1 MSYLGSREASA
12 KDYGDIFEAYYAKNY
27 FSMDILYS
35 NVLELFAKT
44 VQSHPYK
51 IALISNLEHFT
62 YLELENQSNLY
73 AKNLRYRGVTKGQ
86 KVAVSLERSHEY
98 PICFL
103 AILKIGGVCLPIDL
117 QTPIERVKTILN
129 DAEISVVISSKTLLS
144 TQNINVE
151 HILIHQLKQCPPNID
166 FPSTKIN
173 QLDAAYMIYTS
184 GSTGK
189 PKGVIMTHG
198 NLLNLLLSSQ
208 QRPGITSKDRL
219 LAITSFSFDVSIME
233 ILLPLCNGSELIIAN
248 QETIKD
254 GRLLLSFLEEKKIT
268 MLHST
273 PGTYRMLINIGW
285 RKKLPIKL
293 ITGGEVLSND
303 LANRL
308 LDLSDELW
316 NEYGPTETTIFSS
329 IKRITKNLQK
339 LTIGSPIHNTSIYIL
354 DNNLNL
360 LSPGQKGEI
369 VIGGTGVS
377 KGYWKK
383 NELNKEKFIQ
393 SPFSNGNEIIYK
405 TGDLGSLTEDG
416 EILFE
421 GRMDSQVK
429 IRGHRIELEEI
440 ENQIIRLNNIKSAV
454 ITAPSNSIG
463 IKVLVAYI
471 ITDLDKEISDHQ
483 LSIWKSKL
491 EKLLPDYMIPQL
503 WIKITKIPLTLNGKI
518 DFKALPAP
526 FQKEADNSDRSFLL
540 SDKEKAVREI
550 WSQVLG
556 IKHIKPNDDFFKL
569 GGNSILAVELMAKID
584 QMTEHY
590 YPLTTIFRNPTLEKF
605 CELLNSHEKSKQESQ
620 FWKSLTPIKPSG
632 SLPPLYLIHGINA
645 NITNYFNLV
654 DHVSPEQ
661 PLFGLQ
667 AKGLDGSEKP
677 IFGIE
682 NIAAH
687 YIKEILEHN
696 PKGPYL
702 LGGYSFGGYVAYEMA
717 RQLLSLGKKVSY
729 LILFDTDVLPLN
741 EKQSTTWQKNIKSF
755 THSVNKRLV
764 DIQLLF
770 RAPQTFITTKRRALE
785 RKINTLYTKKYKP
798 SHIRKL
804 IFENIKT
811 IHLNSIKA
819 YKMKPLNIDIYLF
832 RAKIKISYIRDKN
845 TYGWKPFVN
854 NIIPLDIEGDHYT
867 MFDAPNVKNLA
878 NNLQNVIS
886 SKNKYKTTEL

>member
-1 MSYLGSREASA
+1 MSYSDLPDEFHKKNSEVL
-12 KDYGDIFEAYYAKNY
+12 KKYYTKNLHQIDITFY
-27 FSMDILYS
+27 
-35 NVLELFAKT
+35 NVYDFFANTSQNFPDKA
-44 VQSHPYK
+44 
-51 IALISNLEHFT
+51 ALT
-62 YLELENQSNLY
+62 YNDRTITYQELEELSNIFALNLSKNG
-73 AKNLRYRGVTKGQ
+73 AKKGQ
-86 KVAVSLERSHEY
+86 KIGIYLERSIEY
-98 PICFL
+98 PICLL
-103 AILKIGGVCLPIDL
+103 AILKLGGVFVPIDAH
-117 QTPIERVKTILN
+117 TPIERTALILEDSEASILISTEN
-129 DAEISVVISSKTLLS
+129 LYSSLQIELKCLFIESLYKNSPSISQTSLEISLS
-144 TQNINVE
+144 DE
-151 HILIHQLKQCPPNID
+151 
-166 FPSTKIN
+166 
-173 QLDAAYMIYTS
+173 AYMIYTS
-184 GSTGK
+184 GSTGL
-189 PKGVIMTHG
+189 PKGVLLTHG
-198 NLLNLLLSSQ
+198 NLLNLLHSAHQ
-208 QRPGITSKDRL
+208 TPGINPNDRL

-233 ILLPLCNGSELIIAN
+233 ILLPLCYGSELIIAN

-285 RKKLPIKL
+285 KKKLPIKL
-293 ITGGEVLSND
+293 ITGGEALSND
-303 LANRL
+303 LANQL
-308 LDLSDELW
+308 LDLSDGLW

-329 IKRITKNLQK
+329 IKRITQNLQK
-339 LTIGSPIHNTSIYIL
+339 LTIGSPIHNTSIYII
-354 DNNLNL
+354 DKNLNL
-360 LSPGQKGEI
+360 LPPGQKGEI
-369 VIGGTGVS
+369 VIGGAGVS

-383 NELNKEKFIQ
+383 DELNKEKFIQ
-393 SPFSNGNEIIYK
+393 SPFSIGNEIIYK

-416 EILFE
+416 EVLFG

-471 ITDLDKEISDHQ
+471 IMDFDKEISDHQ

-491 EKLLPDYMIPQL
+491 EKLLPDYMVPQF
-503 WIKITKIPLTLNGKI
+503 WIKIKKIPLTQNGKT
-518 DFKALPAP
+518 DFKALPNP
-526 FQKEADNSDRSFLL
+526 FQREADKTDGSILL

-556 IKHIKPNDDFFKL
+556 IKHIKANDDFFKL

-605 CELLNSHEKSKQESQ
+605 CELLNSNEKSKQEYR

-667 AKGLDGSEKP
+667 AKGLDGAEKP

-687 YIKEILEHN
+687 YINEILEHN

-717 RQLLSLGKKVSY
+717 RQLINMNKEVSH
-729 LILFDTDVLPLN
+729 LILFDTDVLYQ
-741 EKQSTTWQKNIKSF
+741 EKNYRGNWGKTKKYISNLLD
-755 THSVNKRLV
+755 KRIV
-764 DIQLLF
+764 DIKLLF
-770 RAPQTFITTKRRALE
+770 QSPKTFKVTKQRVLE
-785 RKINTLYTKKYKP
+785 RKLKKLLPKVIEP
-798 SHIRKL
+798 TNVRKV
-804 IFENIKT
+804 IFDEVKT
-811 IHLNSIKA
+811 VNLNSIKA
-819 YKMKPLNIDIYLF
+819 YKIKPLDLNIYLF
-832 RAKIKISYIRDKN
+832 RARIKISPIKDKN
-845 TYGWKPFVN
+845 TYGWKPYVKS
-854 NIIPLDIEGDHYT
+854 IIPVDIDGDHNT
-867 MFDAPNVKNLA
+867 MFNFPNVKTLGNILQKII
-878 NNLQNVIS
+878 NN
-886 SKNKYKTTEL
+886 